1 MSNSLRPHGLQP
13 IRLLCPWDFPGK
25 STGVGRHFLLPGYF
39 PGPGIEPGLA
49 HCRQTP
55 GRSTTFQ
62 NKKVETKM
70 VLLYMF
76 TSCPPGLTE
85 HHSPPLQAHLAHCRL
100 PTHSPPTGCHS
111 QSLHSVLGTRR
122 RGGRRWWP
130 PLCSALLTAQ
140 GLGQLPP
147 AWTPGTEQGWR

>member
-1 MSNSLRPHGLQP
+1 MDCNLSGSSVHGIFQARVLEWVAISFSQ
-13 IRLLCPWDFPGK
+13 
-25 STGVGRHFLLPGYF
+25 
-39 PGPGIEPGLA
+39 GISPARGLNPGLA

-111 QSLHSVLGTRR
+111 QSLRSVLGTRR

-130 PLCSALLTAQ
+130 PLCSAH
-140 GLGQLPP
+140 G
-147 AWTPGTEQGWR
+147 PGVRSAASCVDARD